1 MPTLWVSGLT
11 NMYIGHRIVHAGIA
25 LISATRSIAY
35 FPIAGGTHE
44 SAGPMILSDHGEWL
58 WLYVTLWA
66 MSFIL
71 SAFALVKGRGEFAL
85 LVFVF
90 LCFSWAGGYG
100 AAWLMSGGR
109 SSDWMTAFL
118 YLGLGIGYVGVH
130 RLLDLLE
137 KTQVSVMTTSLQII
151 KGGGDVD

>member
-1 MPTLWVSGLT
+1 
-11 NMYIGHRIVHAGIA
+11 MYIGHRIVHAGIA
-25 LISATRSIAY
+25 LISATRAIAY
-35 FPIAGGTHE
+35 SPLAGGPHE
-44 SAGPMILSDHGEWL
+44 SSGPMVLSDYGEWL

-66 MSFIL
+66 ISFIL

-100 AAWLMSGGR
+100 TAWLMSGGG
-109 SSDWMTAFL
+109 SSDWMTACL
-118 YLGLGIGYVGVH
+118 YLGLGIAHVGVH

-137 KTQVSVMTTSLQII
+137 KTQVSMMTMSLPVI
-151 KGGGDVD
+151 KGGGNVV